1 MRVWS
6 GAGCDGERGQL
17 GDKGE
22 GMAVARDDEARVGLL
37 QRAGTRASEEEGAVF
52 RRAVLGIHAGI

>member
-17 GDKGE
+17 GDEGE
-22 GMAVARDDEARVGLL
+22 GVGVAGDEEARVGLL
-37 QRAGTRASEEEGAVF
+37 ERAGSRASEEEGAVF
-52 RRAVLGIHAGI
+52 R